1 MNIRAFLLSIL
12 TLSGAILATAF
23 PGPILPRA
31 CRGKSYTAIFDAL
44 QDHAPKAN
52 DFCSTYLGVP
62 SVTRIETKT
71 VFTKI
76 TETASLPIA
85 TKTVD
90 TTTKSVSFLL

>member
-12 TLSGAILATAF
+12 TLSGAILATAV
-23 PGPILPRA
+23 PRA
-31 CRGKSYTAIFDAL
+31 CPGKSYTAIFDAL

-62 SVTRIETKT
+62 SVTRIRTKT

-76 TETASLPIA
+76 TKTASLPIA
-85 TKTVD
+85 TNTVD